1 MHLRK
6 LVIFFLLPLF
16 LFPDLWAQENIG
28 ETEYLLKS
36 VNLFKIC
43 QFTIWPEEKI
53 ENTPFRIFVIG
64 GSPPGQRISVPA
76 EKKIN
81 GRSVEIKDI
90 KEAGEV
96 GAGEVLFICASE
108 KSKIDSILASLKN
121 RQILTAGDTKGF
133 AEKGVMI
140 NFYIESKI
148 VKFEINRE
156 AIRNAGL
163 KLYPQIYS
171 LGKNVN

>member
-1 MHLRK
+1 MHLKK

-16 LFPDLWAQENIG
+16 FFPDLWAQENIR

-43 QFTIWPEEKI
+43 QFTIWPQEKA
-53 ENTPFRIFVIG
+53 ENSPFYIFVLG
-64 GSPPGQRISVPA
+64 RNPQGQRISVPA
-76 EKKIN
+76 DKKIN
-81 GRSVEIKDI
+81 GRRVEIKDI
-90 KEAGEV
+90 KEVGEV
-96 GAGEVLFICASE
+96 GAGEVLFICSSE
-108 KSKIDSILASLKN
+108 ESKIDSILASIKS
-121 RQILTAGDTKGF
+121 RQILTAADTKGF

-140 NFYIESKI
+140 NFYIELET
-148 VKFEINRE
+148 VKFEINRQ
-156 AIRNAGL
+156 AIRHAGL